1 MKKDIIKK
9 VQVNLP
15 LRMIDDY
22 LEKYLEIGLNP
33 EFGIDS
39 FVLDK
44 MDIEEIK
51 KISEKFRKKGLKV
64 TAHGPFF
71 DLNPV
76 STDELI
82 REISIKRIYKSL
94 DYAQILNA
102 SSIVIHPG
110 YDYKRHGF
118 LKDEWVKRSC
128 EFYFELSKQATEKNI
143 SLLLENVY
151 ERNPQEILPL
161 LEVVN
166 ENNGGFCF
174 DTGHHFAFGTESL
187 EIWLEKT
194 GEFIKEIHLHDN
206 DGKNDLHLPPGKGK
220 INFDPLKK
228 FLNHNLDRLRI
239 TLEPHREEDLFPCF
253 DWLEKNN
260 VF

>member
-15 LRMIDDY
+15 LRMIEDY
-22 LEKYLEIGLNP
+22 MDKYLEAGLNP

-39 FVLDK
+39 TVLDSVSQEK
-44 MDIEEIK
+44 LES
-51 KISEKFRKKGLKV
+51 ISEKFKNKKLSV

-76 STDELI
+76 STDVKI
-82 REISIKRIYKSL
+82 KEISRKRIY
-94 DYAQILNA
+94 DAVNYAEILNA

-110 YDYKRHGF
+110 YDYRRHDF
-118 LKDEWVKRSC
+118 LRDEWVEKSC
-128 EFYFELSKQATEKNI
+128 EFYYELASFAFDKNI
-143 SLLLENVY
+143 TVLLENVY
-151 ERNPQEILPL
+151 ERTPEEILPL
-161 LEVVN
+161 LEAVN
-166 ENNGGFCF
+166 KKKGGFCF
-174 DTGHHFAFGTESL
+174 DTGHHFAFGTDRLES
-187 EIWLEKT
+187 WLEKT
-194 GEFIKEIHLHDN
+194 GKFIREIHLHDN
-206 DGKNDLHLPPGKGK
+206 DGKNDLHLPPGKGG
-220 INFDPLKK
+220 INFAPLIN
-228 FLNHNLDRLRI
+228 FLNVNKGRITI